1 MILQDL
7 NIYLINKRYLNNI
20 VYILIVYILWHSF
33 FWGGGKRILT
43 AEEIK
48 AKPSP
53 FHHRESN
60 ANGISKLKYIYWT

>member
-1 MILQDL
+1 MA
-7 NIYLINKRYLNNI
+7 
-20 VYILIVYILWHSF
+20 F
-33 FWGGGKRILT
+33 FFFGGGKRILA

>member
-1 MILQDL
+1 MA
-7 NIYLINKRYLNNI
+7 
-20 VYILIVYILWHSF
+20 F
-33 FWGGGKRILT
+33 FFFGGGKRILA

-60 ANGISKLKYIYWT
+60 ANGISKLKYIYWTRGNNFPVKICQK